1 MIFIVSIDG
10 CGLIVSDVVGLM
22 PRFFEFLLVL
32 VLLLLLS
39 PFMLFLA
46 LAVMLLS
53 GWPVFFVQQRI
64 GLNGELFHLYKFR
77 SMFNGVSSQVT
88 TTVVDSE
95 ALRMKCRDD
104 PRVTSIGRWLR
115 RFSLDELPQLINV
128 LKGNM
133 ALVGPR
139 PHLPSELVAYSPEH
153 FQRLSVKP
161 GITGLWQVSGRAE
174 KSVSQELDLDLAYT
188 SKRSFALDV
197 LILCK
202 TLPAVV
208 FGRGAY

>member
-1 MIFIVSIDG
+1 
-10 CGLIVSDVVGLM
+10 M

-32 VLLLLLS
+32 VLLVLLMPL
-39 PFMLFLA
+39 MLFLA
-46 LAVMLLS
+46 MAVLLLS

-64 GLNGELFHLYKFR
+64 GLNGGLFNLYKFR
-77 SMFNGVSSQVT
+77 SMFNGVSSNVST
-88 TTVVDSE
+88 RVVDSE
-95 ALRMKCRDD
+95 ALRMKCRHD

-128 LKGNM
+128 LCGNM

-139 PHLPSELVAYSPEH
+139 PHLPCELVVYSPEH

-174 KSVSQELDLDLAYT
+174 KSVSQELDLDLAYIA
-188 SKRSFALDV
+188 KRSFALDM

>member
-1 MIFIVSIDG
+1 MSIDE
-10 CGLIVSDVVGLM
+10 CSLIVNDVVGLM
-22 PRFFEFLLVL
+22 PRFFEFFLVL
-32 VLLLLLS
+32 VLLVMLTPL
-39 PFMLFLA
+39 MLFLA
-46 LAVMLLS
+46 LAVLLLS

-64 GLNGELFHLYKFR
+64 GLNGELFNLYKFR
-77 SMFNGVSSQVT
+77 SMFNGVSSKVSS
-88 TTVVDSE
+88 TVVESQV
-95 ALRMKCRDD
+95 LRTKRRDD

-115 RFSLDELPQLINV
+115 RFSLDELPQIINV
-128 LKGNM
+128 LHGNM

-139 PHLPSELVAYSPEH
+139 PHLPNALTFYAPEH

-174 KSVSQELDLDLAYT
+174 KSVSQELDLDLEYIA
-188 SKRSFALDV
+188 KRSFALDMI
-197 LILCK
+197 ILCK